1 MWWDSDKTTNWTL
14 NSTGAESLGTQSQGQ
29 GQSKYVHR
37 QIRTWTKQYRASE
50 TEKITEME
58 ELIARLP
65 ALLPAGTVQ
74 YSTVQYSTVQYST
87 VQYSTVQYS
96 IV

>member
-1 MWWDSDKTTNWTL
+1 M
-14 NSTGAESLGTQSQGQ
+14 ESLPLGTQAQSQ

-50 TEKITEME
+50 TENIAEME
-58 ELIARLP
+58 ELIMRLP

-74 YSTVQYSTVQYST
+74 YSALSV
-87 VQYSTVQYS
+87 
-96 IV
+96 